1 METQLYEWHAKNG
14 DLVEFAGFKMPVMF
28 SSIKEE
34 HMAVRN
40 AVGLFDVSHMGRMWI
55 EGKDSEKFLNLLV
68 PRDLSKTAVGKA
80 AYTFMLNEQGGFR
93 DDLVF
98 ERIEKNKWLLVWNAG
113 NLLKIELWMKTLKSF
128 LNQYINL
135 EVSLANISNNSAM
148 YALQGPNAH
157 DVLVKAGNGYF
168 EPPSPWEVVSSILNE
183 VEVIISGTGY
193 TGEAGFEII
202 VLNTSVKDP
211 IKALNVW
218 EHLLKSGKNYGI
230 KPCGL
235 GARDSLRLEAGYSLY
250 GKDIDEFRNPIEA
263 NLFFPPFVHMEK
275 SFFIGKSQLEIYQ
288 KNEPSHVRIGFSAL
302 KKGPSPRSGFKLFK
316 KSTEIG
322 FISSGGF
329 SPLLTLGI
337 GMGYINSE
345 FKEPGTIIQFEVRG
359 KLHDAIIGSFPLYDA
374 KKYGGKRKG

>member
-55 EGKDSEKFLNLLV
+55 EGKDSENFLNLLV
-68 PRDLSKTAVGKA
+68 PRDLSRTVVGKA

-98 ERIEKNKWLLVWNAG
+98 ERIKKNKWLLVWNAG
-113 NLLKIELWMKTLKSF
+113 NLLKIELWVKTLKSI
-128 LNQYINL
+128 LSQYID
-135 EVSLANISNNSAM
+135 VDIKFTNISKNSAM
-148 YALQGPNAH
+148 YALQGPNARE
-157 DVLVKAGNGYF
+157 VLIKAGNEHF
-168 EPPSPWEVVSSILNE
+168 EPPSPWGVISSSLND
-183 VEVIISGTGY
+183 VEVIVSGTGY
-193 TGEAGFEII
+193 TGETGFEII
-202 VLNTSVKDP
+202 ILDTSVKDP
-211 IKALNVW
+211 IKALKVW
-218 EHLLKSGKNYGI
+218 EHLLEAGKKFGI

-250 GKDIDEFRNPIEA
+250 GNDIDEFKNPIEA
-263 NLFFPPFVHMEK
+263 TLFFPPFVHMDK
-275 SFFIGKSQLEIYQ
+275 SFFIGKAQLEIYQ
-288 KNEPSHVRIGFSAL
+288 NNEPSHVRIGFIAQ

-316 KSTEIG
+316 NGIEIG

-329 SPLLTLGI
+329 SPLLNLGI
-337 GMGYINSE
+337 GMGYINPE

-359 KLHDAIIGSFPLYDA
+359 KLHDAIIGNFPLYDPE
-374 KKYGGKRKG
+374 KYGGKRKE